1 LKKLKPA
8 KTKNMKAKVLIIAG
22 SDSGGGAGI
31 QGDIKS
37 ASACGAYAATAITSI
52 TVQNTL
58 GVSNV
63 FDLPIEIVQQQIEA
77 VLSDIGAD
85 VIKTGMLSTAEIIIA
100 IVETLKNYP
109 QIKLV
114 VDPVMV
120 AKGGAKLLQNSALEA
135 LKTKLLPTAY
145 LVTPNIPEAEILSG
159 LKISNEVE
167 MIETAK
173 IILQQTGAKN
183 IILKGGHLENENLV
197 DILLEGSTG
206 KITKIASKKIS
217 TKNTHGT
224 GCSFASS
231 ISAFLAQDL
240 SLECA
245 FKNAHEYIYNAIK
258 NAPDIG
264 HGHGPIE
271 HFWKL

>member
-1 LKKLKPA
+1 MKQ
-8 KTKNMKAKVLIIAG
+8 KAKILIIAG

-58 GVSNV
+58 GVTNV
-63 FDLPIEIVQQQIEA
+63 FNLPTAIISQQIEA

-85 VIKTGMLSTAEIIIA
+85 VIKTGMLSTTEIIL
-100 IVETLKNYP
+100 IVVQTLQNYS

-114 VDPVMV
+114 IDPVMV

-135 LKTKLLPTAY
+135 LKTKLLPMAY

-159 LKISNEVE
+159 LKINNEAE
-167 MIETAK
+167 MLQAAK
-173 IILQQTGAKN
+173 IILAQTGAKN
-183 IILKGGHLENENLV
+183 IIIKGGHLHGDDLV
-197 DILLEGSTG
+197 DILLEGE
-206 KITKIASKKIS
+206 KITKITSKKIA

-231 ISAFLAQDL
+231 ISAYLAQGE
-240 SLECA
+240 SLENA
-245 FKNAHEYIYNAIK
+245 FKKAHDYIYNAIK
-258 NAPDIG
+258 NAPNIG
-264 HGHGPIE
+264 AGHGPIE
-271 HFWKL
+271 HFYKL